1 MAPMPYYVSPE
12 QMMKD
17 RADYARKGIARGKS
31 IVSVECQPGI
41 LIVAENPS
49 ETLHKISEIYDRIAF
64 AAVGKYNEFENF
76 RIAGVRLADLR
87 GYSYSREDVTAK
99 SVANAYAQ
107 ALGTIFTQE
116 MKPFEIEILVAQV
129 GETPDTD
136 EMYRVLYD
144 GSLQDEQG
152 VVAMGG
158 HAEAL
163 MQSLQNGYQPGLDL
177 GAALRLGGEAL
188 AAADPERPLRA
199 QVLEV
204 ALLDRSRPRRAFRRL
219 SDAQVEELLQGGS

>member
-31 IVSVECQPGI
+31 IVAVECAPGI

-99 SVANAYAQ
+99 SDANAYAQ

-129 GETPDTD
+129 GATPDSD

-163 MQSLQNGYQPGLDL
+163 IQTMQDGYQPGLDL

-199 QVLEV
+199 QGLEV

>member
-1 MAPMPYYVSPE
+1 MSPMPYYVSPE

-116 MKPFEIEILVAQV
+116 MKPFEIEILVAEV
-129 GETPDTD
+129 GETPEQD

-163 MQSLQNGYQPGLDL
+163 IQSLSDGYQSGLDL
-177 GAALRLGGEAL
+177 PGALQLSWQAL
-188 AAADPERPLRA
+188 AAADTERPLQADR
-199 QVLEV
+199 LEV
-204 ALLDRSRPRRAFRRL
+204 ALLDRSRPRRRFRRFT
-219 SDAQVEELLQGGS
+219 DAEVEELQGGS

>member
-31 IVSVECQPGI
+31 IASVECLPGI

-49 ETLHKISEIYDRIAF
+49 ETLHKISEIYDRIGF

-107 ALGTIFTQE
+107 ALGAIFTQE

-129 GETPDTD
+129 GDTPEND

-163 MQSLQNGYQPGLDL
+163 IQTMQNGYQPGLDL
-177 GAALRLGGEAL
+177 GAALQLAGQAL

-199 QVLEV
+199 QGLEV

>member
-31 IVSVECQPGI
+31 IVSVECAPGI

-129 GETPDTD
+129 GATPDSD

-163 MQSLQNGYQPGLDL
+163 MQTMQNAYQPGLDL

-199 QVLEV
+199 QGLEV